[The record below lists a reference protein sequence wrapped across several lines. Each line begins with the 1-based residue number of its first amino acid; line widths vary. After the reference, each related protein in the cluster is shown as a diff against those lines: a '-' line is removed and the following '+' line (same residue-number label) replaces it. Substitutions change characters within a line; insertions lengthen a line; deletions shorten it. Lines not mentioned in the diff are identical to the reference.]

1 MAKRTKFPLWG
12 ASLALVAVVA
22 AAGLPAISAQA
33 QPTIAT
39 PDHVAPERWSVRG
52 EGVDLRVWV
61 RRPEKQIA
69 AVLFVH
75 GRTWSALPNF
85 DLNVPGENVSV
96 LKSFASRGFA
106 AYAMDLPGYGE
117 TPRGASGMLSPQEA
131 AAAVRAVLTAIE
143 AREKV
148 KPVLVGYSRGSQV
161 ALLTSATYPDSHSML
176 VLYGFP
182 GLGYAS
188 QPGAPLA
195 PAGPR
200 RAPTTLAAAASDF
213 IVRDAASPA
222 VVEAYAKA
230 AVKADPIRM
239 DWEREEVFAT
249 VDPSLVKAP
258 TLLLQ
263 GVSDPI
269 AVTERQAVVFAR
281 LGTQARGWTVLPG
294 ADHAAHVERA
304 HGAWVA
310 AIIDFFELN
319 GGRR

>member
-12 ASLALVAVVA
+12 ASLLLIGFAA
-22 AAGLPAISAQA
+22 AAGLPATSALA
-33 QPTIAT
+33 QPAPAT
-39 PDHVAPERWSVRG
+39 AGRAAPERWSVRG

-61 RRPEKQIA
+61 RRPAKPRA
-69 AVLFVH
+69 AILFVH

-85 DLNVPGENVSV
+85 DLNAPGENVSV

-117 TPRGASGMLSPQEA
+117 TPRGASGLLSPQEA
-131 AAAVRAVLTAIE
+131 AADVRAVLTAIE

-161 ALLTSATYPDSHSML
+161 ALLTSATYPDSYSML
-176 VLYGFP
+176 VLYGFG

-188 QPGAPLA
+188 QPGAPPA
-195 PAGPR
+195 PAGAR
-200 RAPTTLAAAASDF
+200 RTPTTLAAAASDF
-213 IVRDAASPA
+213 LVQGAASPA

-249 VDPSLVKAP
+249 VDPSRIKAP

-263 GVSDPI
+263 GASDPN
-269 AVTERQAVVFAR
+269 AVIEREAVVFAR
-281 LGTQARGWTVLPG
+281 LGTQAKGWTVLPG

-319 GGRR
+319 GGRK